1 MSKVTFTKTTTT
13 RTSEICGNIT
23 TIEVCVYDHPFE
35 GYDRLI
41 AQTTVIRR
49 ELFPEYQKCFRPEV
63 SIETQKASGGY
74 PFDFTSGHFYLS
86 NGIDI
91 ETYRGIDKTV
101 K

>member
-13 RTSEICGNIT
+13 TSSEIYASIT
-23 TIEVCVYDHPFE
+23 TTETCVYDHPFK

-63 SIETQKASGGY
+63 SIETQKAGGGN
-74 PFDFTSGHFYLS
+74 PFDFTSGHFYLG
-86 NGIDI
+86 NGVDI

>member
-13 RTSEICGNIT
+13 RSSEIYASIIT
-23 TIEVCVYDHPFE
+23 TEVCVYDRPFE

-63 SIETQKASGGY
+63 NIETQKAGRGY

-91 ETYRGIDKTV
+91 ETYRGIDKIV